1 MIRSIELNNFKA
13 FKKSGRV
20 DLKKIN
26 ILVGPNSSG
35 KSSFI
40 KALLMLKNS
49 IDSNEESVLGLDKE
63 IGTYRS
69 IVFNNDI
76 TNRVGFYIDFEN
88 QSTFTREDFR
98 SIALRMIMFK
108 ITHRDTQD
116 VVDHFD
122 VEGILESLMERSSEF
137 IVDNIHLEFNVT
149 RRTMFCGVLSH
160 QLHQWGLVDI
170 VKEGPSYHIRHN
182 KRYISVPDIIKPYK
196 FYFRI
201 DEDKSINWR
210 MSWR

>member
-69 IVFNNDI
+69 ICLLYTSRCV
-76 TNRVGFYIDFEN
+76 
-88 QSTFTREDFR
+88 
-98 SIALRMIMFK
+98 
-108 ITHRDTQD
+108 
-116 VVDHFD
+116 
-122 VEGILESLMERSSEF
+122 
-137 IVDNIHLEFNVT
+137 
-149 RRTMFCGVLSH
+149 
-160 QLHQWGLVDI
+160 
-170 VKEGPSYHIRHN
+170 
-182 KRYISVPDIIKPYK
+182 
-196 FYFRI
+196 
-201 DEDKSINWR
+201 
-210 MSWR
+210 